1 VTLSGDEVPS
11 VEPSA
16 PMGRPTGMKRALWIL
31 VLAAALSTATGAVVP
46 DRALAGCA
54 VAVVWHDTSYFQYFG
69 RGQAPSAEPGQR
81 LDGAVTPGCNDTGG
95 STPAPTPV
103 GARAIR
109 GVPTAV
115 AILSHG
121 SILIAP
127 GYFPQAAGFPLAR
140 PGAPVQDETRNC
152 RLGAPLTLSGR
163 ARPDTGR
170 LNLGDV
176 RSSRPV
182 RLSGHEF
189 IDLVVDG
196 RTRLTGLTRDGIPY
210 VGNGQAVRI
219 EGQFCRVPGSVGPV
233 VIARR
238 IAAAGRVVPSSTA
251 EDILGGGWRGGGGAG
266 WQFGGVGW
274 TAATLVVLAAVALY
288 LARARRRKSPASGAG

>member
-1 VTLSGDEVPS
+1 
-11 VEPSA
+11 
-16 PMGRPTGMKRALWIL
+16 MKRALGIL
-31 VLAAALSTATGAVVP
+31 ALGAVVSMAAGAAVP

-54 VAVVWHDTSYFQYFG
+54 VAVVWHDTSYFQSFG
-69 RGQAPSAEPGQR
+69 RGQAPPADPGRR
-81 LDGAVTPGCNDTGG
+81 LHGAVAPGCNDTGG
-95 STPAPTPV
+95 ATPSPTSV

-121 SILIAP
+121 GILIAP
-127 GYFPQAAGFPLAR
+127 GYFPQAAGFPLIR
-140 PGAPVQDETRNC
+140 PGAPVEDETRNC

-163 ARPDTGR
+163 ALPDTGR

-176 RSSRPV
+176 RSSRRL
-182 RLSGHEF
+182 RLSGDEF
-189 IDLVVDG
+189 IGLVIDG
-196 RTRLTGLTRDGIPY
+196 RTQLTGLIRDGIPY

-238 IAAAGRVVPSSTA
+238 IAAAGPIVPPSTA
-251 EDILGGGWRGGGGAG
+251 EDILGGGWRGGGGAVK
-266 WQFGGVGW
+266 QFGGVGW
-274 TAATLVVLAAVALY
+274 TATTLVVLAGVALVV
-288 LARARRRKSPASGAG
+288 ARARRRKSPASGAG

>member
-1 VTLSGDEVPS
+1 
-11 VEPSA
+11 
-16 PMGRPTGMKRALWIL
+16 MKRALLVL
-31 VLAAALSTATGAVVP
+31 VLAAAVGA
-46 DRALAGCA
+46 A
-54 VAVVWHDTSYFQYFG
+54 VAVAAPGRAFGECAYVVVWHDRAYVQYWSFAA
-69 RGQAPSAEPGQR
+69 APHADPGPSLR
-81 LDGAVTPGCNDTGG
+81 GAVEPGCNDTGG
-95 STPAPTPV
+95 DVPSPSSV

-109 GVPTAV
+109 GVGTDV
-115 AILSHG
+115 AILSQG
-121 SILIAP
+121 GILIAP
-127 GYFPQAAGFPLAR
+127 GYFPQVGGFPLVR
-140 PGAPVQDETRNC
+140 PGAPVEDETRNC

-163 ARPDTGR
+163 ALPDTGR

-196 RTRLTGLTRDGIPY
+196 RTQLEALTYNGIPY

-238 IAAAGRVVPSSTA
+238 ITRAGPLVPQSTA
-251 EDILGGGWRGGGGAG
+251 EDILGAHWRGSAGVAADGGGPRR
-266 WQFGGVGW
+266 
-274 TAATLVVLAAVALY
+274 VVAAVAV
-288 LARARRRKSPASGAG
+288 LAVALGGWLLVRGRRSRSPASGAG